1 MSPDFISK
9 WESLI
14 EDVDKHR
21 VPVQFI
27 KKLIIKLVSEDGK
40 KRQQTINIEKLFME
54 GLNISSVEDAIGNRL
69 SAVQDEIVNIDF
81 ILNIATIAD
90 AVQPETD
97 NLLKKL

>member
-1 MSPDFISK
+1 MMKIQNPVFSVELMMRINVDAPKEIID
-9 WESLI
+9 ESATSG
-14 EDVDKHR
+14 
-21 VPVQFI
+21 VQ
-27 KKLIIKLVSEDGK
+27 VV
-40 KRQQTINIEKLFME
+40 
-54 GLNISSVEDAIGNRL
+54 LNISSVEDAIGNRL

>member
-27 KKLIIKLVSEDGK
+27 KKLIIKLKGEDGK
-40 KRQQTINIEKLFME
+40 KRQQTINIEKFFEE
-54 GLNISSVEDAIGNRL
+54 GLNISAVEDAIENRL
-69 SAVQDEIVNIDF
+69 QVLGDQIVNIDF
-81 ILNIATIAD
+81 ILNINSIAD

-97 NLLKKL
+97 AFLRKL

>member
-14 EDVDKHR
+14 QDVDKHR
-21 VPVQFI
+21 VPVKFI
-27 KKLIIKLVSEDGK
+27 KKLIIKLNGEDV
-40 KRQQTINIEKLFME
+40 KRKQQTINVEKLFE
-54 GLNISSVEDAIGNRL
+54 QGLDISAVEDAIGNRL
-69 SAVQDEIVNIDF
+69 PLLEAQIVNIDF

-97 NLLKKL
+97 AFLRKL

>member
-27 KKLIIKLVSEDGK
+27 KKLIIKLKGTYK
-40 KRQQTINIEKLFME
+40 NCKFTATIKFNVKIIGGRKYKVYNTDYTILQLF
-54 GLNISSVEDAIGNRL
+54 NCQCIYPFIGN
-69 SAVQDEIVNIDF
+69 VGW
-81 ILNIATIAD
+81 
-90 AVQPETD
+90 
-97 NLLKKL
+97 

>member
-27 KKLIIKLVSEDGK
+27 KKLIIKLKGEDGK
-40 KRQQTINIEKLFME
+40 KRQQTINIEKFFEE
-54 GLNISSVEDAIGNRL
+54 GLNISAVEDAIENRL
-69 SAVQDEIVNIDF
+69 QLLGDQIVNIDF
-81 ILNIATIAD
+81 ILNINSIAD

-97 NLLKKL
+97 AFLRKL

>member
-27 KKLIIKLVSEDGK
+27 KKLIIKLKGEDGK
-40 KRQQTINIEKLFME
+40 KRQQTINIEKFFEE
-54 GLNISSVEDAIGNRL
+54 GLNISAVEDAIENRL
-69 SAVQDEIVNIDF
+69 QVLGDQIVNIDF
-81 ILNIATIAD
+81 ILNINSIAD
-90 AVQPETD
+90 AAQPETD
-97 NLLKKL
+97 AFLRKL

>member
-27 KKLIIKLVSEDGK
+27 KKLIIKLKGEDGK
-40 KRQQTINIEKLFME
+40 KRQQTINIEKLFE
-54 GLNISSVEDAIGNRL
+54 QGLDISAVEDAIGNRL
-69 SAVQDEIVNIDF
+69 QVLEDQIVNIDF
-81 ILNIATIAD
+81 ILNINTIAD

-97 NLLKKL
+97 ALLRKL

>member
-14 EDVDKHR
+14 QDVDKHR
-21 VPVQFI
+21 VPVKFI
-27 KKLIIKLVSEDGK
+27 KKLIIKLNGEDGK
-40 KRQQTINIEKLFME
+40 RKQQTINVEKLFE
-54 GLNISSVEDAIGNRL
+54 QGLDVSAVEDAIGNRL
-69 SAVQDEIVNIDF
+69 QLLEAQIVNIDF

-97 NLLKKL
+97 AFLRKL

>member
-27 KKLIIKLVSEDGK
+27 KKLIIKLKGEDGK
-40 KRQQTINIEKLFME
+40 KRQQTINIEKLFEE
-54 GLNISSVEDAIGNRL
+54 GLNISAVEDAIENRL
-69 SAVQDEIVNIDF
+69 QVLGDQIVNIDF
-81 ILNIATIAD
+81 ILNINSIAD

-97 NLLKKL
+97 AFLRKL

>member
-27 KKLIIKLVSEDGK
+27 KKLIIKLKGEDGK
-40 KRQQTINIEKLFME
+40 KRQQTINIEKFYEE
-54 GLNISSVEDAIGNRL
+54 GLNISAVEDAIENRL
-69 SAVQDEIVNIDF
+69 QVLGDQIVNIDF
-81 ILNIATIAD
+81 ILNINSIAD

-97 NLLKKL
+97 AFLRKL

>member
-14 EDVDKHR
+14 QDVDKHR
-21 VPVQFI
+21 VPVKFI
-27 KKLIIKLVSEDGK
+27 KKLIIKLNGEDGK
-40 KRQQTINIEKLFME
+40 RKQQTINVEKLFE
-54 GLNISSVEDAIGNRL
+54 QGLDISAVEDAIGNRL
-69 SAVQDEIVNIDF
+69 QLLEAQIVNIDF

-97 NLLKKL
+97 AFLRKL

>member
-21 VPVQFI
+21 IPVKFI
-27 KKLIIKLVSEDGK
+27 KKLIIKLNGEDGK
-40 KRQQTINIEKLFME
+40 RKQQTINVEKLFE
-54 GLNISSVEDAIGNRL
+54 QGLDVSAVEDAIGNRL
-69 SAVQDEIVNIDF
+69 QLLEAQIVNIDF

-97 NLLKKL
+97 AFLRKL

>member
-27 KKLIIKLVSEDGK
+27 KKLIIKLKGEDGK
-40 KRQQTINIEKLFME
+40 KRQQTINIEK
-54 GLNISSVEDAIGNRL
+54 SSN
-69 SAVQDEIVNIDF
+69 
-81 ILNIATIAD
+81 
-90 AVQPETD
+90 ETRMTTS
-97 NLLKKL
+97 KKAKL

>member
-40 KRQQTINIEKLFME
+40 KRQQTIKIEKRFFE
-54 GLNISSVEDAIGNRL
+54 GWVI
-69 SAVQDEIVNIDF
+69 
-81 ILNIATIAD
+81 
-90 AVQPETD
+90 
-97 NLLKKL
+97 

>member
-27 KKLIIKLVSEDGK
+27 KKLIIKLKGEDGK
-40 KRQQTINIEKLFME
+40 KRQQTINIEKFFEE
-54 GLNISSVEDAIGNRL
+54 GLNISAVEDAIGNRL
-69 SAVQDEIVNIDF
+69 SMVQEDIVNIDF

-97 NLLKKL
+97 SLLRKL

>member
-14 EDVDKHR
+14 QDVDKHR
-21 VPVQFI
+21 VPVKFI
-27 KKLIIKLVSEDGK
+27 KKLIIKLNGEDGK
-40 KRQQTINIEKLFME
+40 RKQQTINVEKLFE
-54 GLNISSVEDAIGNRL
+54 QGLDISAVEDAIGNRL
-69 SAVQDEIVNIDF
+69 PLLEAQIVNIDF

-97 NLLKKL
+97 AFLRKL